1 MTNTPSNKMIP
12 TNTDW
17 TNLWDDPQTEID
29 LSKLKDTNKSPM
41 DIHETIRVYLANR
54 FGFKDP
60 DEFDTAIDNSF
71 AKFMTKNGTKILTKL
86 KPLGTKTLYNRVH
99 VILCTKLQGDLKNS
113 LMRRQKYFARNN
125 LKLNQH
131 GSLHYLN

>member
-1 MTNTPSNKMIP
+1 MEEGRMTNKPSNKMIP

-17 TNLWDDPQTEID
+17 TNLWEDPQTEID

-60 DEFDTAIDNSF
+60 DEFDTAIDNNLD
-71 AKFMTKNGTKILTKL
+71 KFVCKVYDKEWYENFHEVKAAGYKNIIQQGPCHPLYKI
-86 KPLGTKTLYNRVH
+86 
-99 VILCTKLQGDLKNS
+99 
-113 LMRRQKYFARNN
+113 ARGF
-125 LKLNQH
+125 KKQFDEA
-131 GSLHYLN
+131 SKVFRKE